1 MIFQMKKPS
10 GLTGR
15 VSESNCFQIK
25 DLTEGTFQSQLIS
38 LQHKYHK
45 MENIISQIRAKSG
58 FIIDMDGVIYHG
70 NKLLPGVNE
79 FLGWLEKADKKY
91 LFLTNSSERT
101 PRELHEKLKRLGINV
116 EEDHFY
122 TSALATAGFLAS
134 QKPNGSAYIIGDA
147 GLIHAMYSIGYTINN
162 VNPDYVVV
170 GDTNGYNFQSIQ
182 LAVNLVLKGA
192 RLIGTNPDVSGPV
205 ENGIAPSTKALIAPI
220 EIATGK
226 KAYFVGKPNPLMM
239 RIALKKLGV
248 KREEAI
254 VIGDR
259 MDTDVR
265 CGLESEIDTL
275 LVLSGITDRNEI
287 DNFPYRPRYILD
299 GVASLI
305 TDQES

>member
-1 MIFQMKKPS
+1 
-10 GLTGR
+10 
-15 VSESNCFQIK
+15 
-25 DLTEGTFQSQLIS
+25 
-38 LQHKYHK
+38 
-45 MENIISQIRAKSG
+45 MEDIIEKIRGKSG

-70 NKLLPGVNE
+70 NKLLPGVND
-79 FLGWLEKADKKY
+79 FLRWLEESGKKY

-101 PRELHEKLKRLGINV
+101 PRELHEKLKRLGIEV
-116 EEDHFY
+116 GEDHFY

-147 GLIHAMYSIGYTINN
+147 GLIHALYSIGYSINN

-170 GDTNGYNFQSIQ
+170 GDTHGYNFENIQ
-182 LAVNLVLKGA
+182 MAVNLVLRGA

-205 ENGIAPSTKALIAPI
+205 ENGVAPSTKALIAPI
-220 EIATGK
+220 EIASGK

-275 LVLSGITDRNEI
+275 LVLSGITNKAEI
-287 DNFPYRPRYILD
+287 DNFPYKPHYVLD
-299 GVASLI
+299 GVINLI
-305 TDQES
+305 Q

>member
-1 MIFQMKKPS
+1 M
-10 GLTGR
+10 
-15 VSESNCFQIK
+15 ESIIQKIK
-25 DLTEGTFQSQLIS
+25 S
-38 LQHKYHK
+38 
-45 MENIISQIRAKSG
+45 KSG

-70 NKLLPGVNE
+70 NKLLPGVPE
-79 FLGWLEKADKKY
+79 FLKWLENSGKKF

-101 PRELHEKLKRLGINV
+101 PKELHEKLNRLGIDV
-116 EEDHFY
+116 GEEHFY

-147 GLIHAMYSIGYTINN
+147 GLIHALYSFGYTINN

-170 GDTNGYNFQSIQ
+170 GDTHNYNFESIQ
-182 LAVNLVLKGA
+182 TAVNLVLKGA
-192 RLIGTNPDVSGPV
+192 RLIGANPDVSGPV

-220 EIATGK
+220 EIATGR

-239 RIALKKLGV
+239 RIALRKLMV
-248 KREEAI
+248 SREDAI

-275 LVLSGITDRNEI
+275 LVLSGITSREEI
-287 DNFPYRPRYILD
+287 DRFPYRPHYILD
-299 GVASLI
+299 GVIDLVK
-305 TDQES
+305 